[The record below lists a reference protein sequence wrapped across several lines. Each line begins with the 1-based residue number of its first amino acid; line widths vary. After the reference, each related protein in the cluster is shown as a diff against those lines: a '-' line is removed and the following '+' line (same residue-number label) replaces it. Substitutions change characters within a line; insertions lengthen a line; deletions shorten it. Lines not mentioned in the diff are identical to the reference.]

1 MLNYCVIYA
10 GIYGKCDQS
19 KISASCHIFFGL
31 LRVLTMVHVSW
42 IVEVFNLR
50 LSYIFGHF

>member
-31 LRVLTMVHVSW
+31 LRVLTMVHGSW